1 VAAPRGPTGDLFPPV
16 ELHLQAPA
24 LDLSGPAAPR
34 VEIQPHTEELFD
46 TGQAFVI
53 SRREEIERSQSRLKE
68 AVAQLEAAQ
77 LAEERALGQQVARV
91 QGEYQE
97 RLARLEAQ
105 FRKKAE
111 ELRSDAAA
119 EVERERTKS
128 QRALQVKTM
137 ALMSVVGGRPTAPG
151 PDSVQARG
159 PAAYDP
165 TPRNFRRGREV
176 PPPPPGLRARFQG
189 AGGQDGDSES
199 SSDEGPRQSLQRH
212 RAWGKPQAAVRL
224 PEASGSP
231 PPGRRGVTQQP
242 DAEWK
247 AHKPLRIAR
256 LLSDSEDDEW

>member
-1 VAAPRGPTGDLFPPV
+1 MAPRAPPGDLFPPV
-16 ELHLQAPA
+16 ELRLQAPA

-34 VEIQPHTEELFD
+34 VDIQPHTEELFD

-77 LAEERALGQQVARV
+77 LAEERALGQQVARI

-111 ELRSDAAA
+111 ELRADAAA
-119 EVERERTKS
+119 EVERERAKS

-159 PAAYDP
+159 PTTVYDP
-165 TPRNFRRGREV
+165 TPRNFRRGRV
-176 PPPPPGLRARFQG
+176 PPPPPGLRERFKG
-189 AGGQDGDSES
+189 AGGRDDDSGS
-199 SSDEGPRQSLQRH
+199 SSDEGPRQSVQRH
-212 RAWGKPQAAVRL
+212 RAWGKPQAAERL
-224 PEASGSP
+224 PEAP
-231 PPGRRGVTQQP
+231 VPARGVAQQP
-242 DAEWK
+242 DAERK
-247 AHKPLRIAR
+247 AKPLRIAR
-256 LLSDSEDDEW
+256 LLSDSEDEEW